1 MEARTGRGAVV
12 SLTGEAGLGKS
23 RLIAEV
29 CCGWPPMTASVSM
42 PARARRTVNSSYLAW
57 QPIWRRLFAITPDMD
72 GDAAAHVQAKLA
84 AVDPGLV
91 RRAPLLAPVL
101 NVALSE
107 NDLTRS
113 LDARARKVSLESL
126 LLDCLRAEV
135 EHAPMVLVLED
146 CHWLDPLAGSAGSH
160 RPRAGDPAH
169 ASVAGLSRPGPG
181 ASPRRPH
188 RRCPTTATS
197 LAPFTYAEAREF
209 VAAKFGLTA
218 ADAPR
223 RRR

>member
-1 MEARTGRGAVV
+1 GDDGFRIHA
-12 SLTGEAGLGKS
+12 GEGTSYG
-23 RLIAEV
+23 
-29 CCGWPPMTASVSM
+29 
-42 PARARRTVNSSYLAW
+42 VNSSYLAW

-101 NVALSE
+101 NVALAE

-126 LLDCLRAEV
+126 LLDCLCAEV

-146 CHWLDPLAGSAGSH
+146 CQWLDPLSLDLLEVIG
-160 RPRAGDPAH
+160 RALETLPVLLLLAYRDRGQEQAH
-169 ASVAGLSRPGPG
+169 AARIAALPN
-181 ASPRRPH
+181 H
-188 RRCPTTATS
+188 RNIA
-197 LAPFTYAEAREF
+197 LAPLTYAEAREF

-218 ADAPR
+218 ADGAAVAPALVQR
-223 RRR
+223 IVDQAE